1 MLIKGNIDIIVITE
15 TKIDESFPSLQF
27 AIEGYAPPFRLY
39 RNVNGGG
46 VIIYVREDI
55 PCRELKT
62 HGVEKSF
69 EGIFLEINLRKS
81 KWLLFGG
88 YNYNKGNI
96 DTFLGNLGPML
107 DFHMTTLEN
116 FLILGDFNSEMDE
129 ASMMEFCNTYNLK
142 DLINEP
148 TCYKNPLNP
157 SSIDLILT
165 NKFRSFQNSL
175 TLETGLS
182 DHHKLT
188 TTVMRLFFP
197 KQAPL
202 HIIYSDFKN
211 YDHTIFRNELENNL
225 GKMEVSKTYENFESI
240 FMKQLNKY
248 APMKEKYVRANNAPF
263 MNKALCKA
271 IMNRSRARNKYLKLP
286 NEINRASYKKQR
298 NYCLNLLRK
307 EKKKYYRNLN
317 VNKIIDN
324 KQFWKTMKPFFS
336 DKSKLNRDITLI
348 DGENIITS
356 ETEIAETMNTFF
368 SNAVQKLDIQGYQT
382 NFSLDINLDK
392 ITNTVN
398 KFKNHPSI
406 IKIKENRQG
415 SEKFSFSYTNNI
427 DIASKLNQL
436 NTSKPTTLN
445 NIPVKILVETNDIC
459 SHFISKFFNDAVVNS
474 TFPATLKMAE
484 ITPAHKKDETTLK
497 ENYRPI
503 SILPSVS
510 KIFERTMYDH
520 IYEYMGT
527 KLSHYLCGFRK
538 GYSTQ
543 YCLIAMLEQWK
554 KALDKHN
561 IAGALLTDLSKAFD
575 CLNHE
580 LLIAKLEA
588 YGFDNAALAFISSYL
603 SGRKQRT
610 KVKNHFSQWSD
621 ILSGIPQGSI
631 LGPLLF
637 NIYMNDIFYFVNE
650 KFFANYADDN
660 TPYAI
665 DKDIEEVLNILKK
678 DTTTLIEWF
687 NYNYF
692 KMNADKCKLLI
703 TNHNENASISIQGE
717 IISASNCVKLLGI
730 NIDNK
735 LDYKEH
741 ISSICKKASLKLHA
755 LARISHFMNEHKL
768 RILMKAFIES
778 QFGYCPLIWMFHSRT
793 SNNKINKLHER
804 ALRLVYKDYNSSFQE
819 LLNRDDS
826 FSIHHR
832 NLQKLATEMYKV
844 KNDLSP
850 SFMKMIFPLS
860 NNTYLLRNDKEFKTN
875 NFRTV
880 SYGSETITYRGPKTW
895 ELVPSNIK
903 SSNSLNEFKEKIK
916 HWKPEG
922 CMCRICKTYISN
934 LGFI

>member
-1 MLIKGNIDIIVITE
+1 MCHPCVVYVCCTHFKHVSSMCHQCVIHVSSMCHPCV
-15 TKIDESFPSLQF
+15 IHVSSMCCVCV
-27 AIEGYAPPFRLY
+27 LY
-39 RNVNGGG
+39 TFHPCVINVSSMCHPCVIHVSSMCCVCVLYTFHPCVTHVSCMG
-46 VIIYVREDI
+46 VAHMACMCHPCAMYV
-55 PCRELKT
+55 CCT
-62 HGVEKSF
+62 HGMHVSSTCRMCV
-69 EGIFLEINLRKS
+69 L
-81 KWLLFGG
+81 
-88 YNYNKGNI
+88 
-96 DTFLGNLGPML
+96 
-107 DFHMTTLEN
+107 
-116 FLILGDFNSEMDE
+116 
-129 ASMMEFCNTYNLK
+129 
-142 DLINEP
+142 P
-148 TCYKNPLNP
+148 TCHACIIHMSCARVAHI
-157 SSIDLILT
+157 SSICHLCVISVSSMCHPCVIHVSSMCHPCVIHVSSMCHPCVMHVSHVMCHPCVIHVSSMCHPCVIHVSSMCHPCAVYVCCIHFIDL
-165 NKFRSFQNSL
+165 SSL
-175 TLETGLS
+175 
-182 DHHKLT
+182 
-188 TTVMRLFFP
+188 
-197 KQAPL
+197 
-202 HIIYSDFKN
+202 
-211 YDHTIFRNELENNL
+211 
-225 GKMEVSKTYENFESI
+225 
-240 FMKQLNKY
+240 
-248 APMKEKYVRANNAPF
+248 NA
-263 MNKALCKA
+263 
-271 IMNRSRARNKYLKLP
+271 
-286 NEINRASYKKQR
+286 
-298 NYCLNLLRK
+298 
-307 EKKKYYRNLN
+307 
-317 VNKIIDN
+317 
-324 KQFWKTMKPFFS
+324 
-336 DKSKLNRDITLI
+336 
-348 DGENIITS
+348 
-356 ETEIAETMNTFF
+356 
-368 SNAVQKLDIQGYQT
+368 
-382 NFSLDINLDK
+382 
-392 ITNTVN
+392 
-398 KFKNHPSI
+398 
-406 IKIKENRQG
+406 
-415 SEKFSFSYTNNI
+415 
-427 DIASKLNQL
+427 
-436 NTSKPTTLN
+436 SKPTTLI

-503 SILPSVS
+503 SILPPVS

-554 KALDKHN
+554 KACDKHN

-575 CLNHE
+575 CLNHV

-650 KFFANYADDN
+650 KFFANYAEDN

-755 LARISHFMNEHKL
+755 LARISHFVNEHKL

-778 QFGYCPLIWMFHSRT
+778 QFGNCSLIWMFHSRT

-832 NLQKLATEMYKV
+832 SLQKLATEMYKV

-895 ELVPSNIK
+895 ELVPTNIK

-922 CMCRICKTYISN
+922 CMCRICKTYINN